1 MGAGFLPV
9 AFYKGKLMLLFG
21 KERDRPNETARGWAD
36 FGGGTEVG
44 ETLFDNAAREGAEEL
59 SGLLGGVKEIKKL
72 MKTKKKFVINY
83 DTYRTYI
90 ILIDYDDKLPH
101 YFNTQSKFLEEYFN
115 DKILFKTTMYEKEE
129 IKWFST
135 DELIKKKKKFRHF
148 YQNIVDLIIKNK
160 KNIISKFKKK
170 TVKRKMKN
178 NKRTRKH

>member
-1 MGAGFLPV
+1 
-9 AFYKGKLMLLFG
+9 
-21 KERDRPNETARGWAD
+21 
-36 FGGGTEVG
+36 
-44 ETLFDNAAREGAEEL
+44 
-59 SGLLGGVKEIKKL
+59 

-90 ILIDYDDKLPH
+90 ILIDYDSKLPH

-129 IKWFST
+129 IKWFSI

-160 KNIISKFKKK
+160 KNIISKFKKR
-170 TVKRKMKN
+170 TFKRKMKN